1 MEDSVWLLA
10 DLCASGHGGFV
21 AAVCLPSLSRALSL
35 SCFYLSLSMT
45 TLDPPLVEECNLS
58 EPLFFQNSFGEFQ
71 KVLNPG
77 CVCIFLGCE
86 DVRVIDMRTQSFSVT
101 SDSKTKD
108 NVTVAV
114 STMVHFR
121 IDPRHVYEAA
131 YTVIE
136 PNRVVQSLI
145 DDVVRSELPKLTLD
159 ESYEAKATMVHEI
172 KNVLQE
178 GMARY
183 GYEIES
189 VHITDLRPDASVLRA
204 MNEINAARRLR
215 EAAIDKAEAEKIL
228 AVKAGEA
235 DAETKYLSGVG
246 VARMRS
252 AITDGFNDNIN
263 KMKHD
268 NGMTP
273 QEVVSMMLTT
283 QYLDVLNAFA
293 TNGRGSIVVPH
304 GLSVPTEMQAAV
316 RDGMIQAA
324 AMRSDI

>member
-1 MEDSVWLLA
+1 
-10 DLCASGHGGFV
+10 
-21 AAVCLPSLSRALSL
+21 
-35 SCFYLSLSMT
+35 MT

-145 DDVVRSELPKLTLD
+145 
-159 ESYEAKATMVHEI
+159 EI

-183 GYEIES
+183 GYEIAS
-189 VHITDLRPDASVLRA
+189 VLITDLRPDASVLRA

-304 GLSVPTEMQAAV
+304 GLGVPTEMQAAV

-324 AMRSDI
+324 AMRSDN